1 MDWTKEEEKWKQK
14 LVDLGLKL
22 DEKTATIPLEHL
34 EDLDDYS
41 CTVPSGTVI
50 GKVWRRHEPYS
61 RSTGNGA
68 WWLGEYAKCADPEMV
83 TIIWREL
90 FIVVRRPG
98 VADEVIRA
106 KDDLIEET
114 SLALKG
120 EQALLAPPVPA

>member
-1 MDWTKEEEKWKQK
+1 
-14 LVDLGLKL
+14 
-22 DEKTATIPLEHL
+22 
-34 EDLDDYS
+34 
-41 CTVPSGTVI
+41 
-50 GKVWRRHEPYS
+50 
-61 RSTGNGA
+61 
-68 WWLGEYAKCADPEMV
+68 MV